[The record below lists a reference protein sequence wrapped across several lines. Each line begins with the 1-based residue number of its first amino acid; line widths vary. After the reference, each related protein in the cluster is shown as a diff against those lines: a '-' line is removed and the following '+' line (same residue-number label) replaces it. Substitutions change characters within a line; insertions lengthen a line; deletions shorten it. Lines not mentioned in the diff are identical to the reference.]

1 MIEPVVLVG
10 VAATDVCQLYSY
22 LQHST
27 YQLWLD
33 AFTCSIL
40 SPAPADYTI
49 IAVYGSKLRED
60 SFEKFIF
67 LVGRFL
73 ICKMGRVIRTF
84 DATHNS
90 HKAVLSFSTTV
101 AWWSQLVF
109 P

>member
-10 VAATDVCQLYSY
+10 LAATDVCQLYSY

-49 IAVYGSKLRED
+49 IAVYGSKLGED
-60 SFEKFIF
+60 FFRKVYF
-67 LVGRFL
+67 
-73 ICKMGRVIRTF
+73 
-84 DATHNS
+84 
-90 HKAVLSFSTTV
+90 FS
-101 AWWSQLVF
+101 WQISYLQNGQGNQDF
-109 P
+109 